1 MSLFKRKE
9 KNVVNPANGLA
20 ESRNKQYLNPAINR
34 QQTLNKQLHPYPPST
49 TLHVATGAP
58 NFEFNTRQ
66 IDKTQ
71 NVPDGKTSNTCSRQK
86 ATANGSN
93 EQIGKESTPSEEQKP
108 FLSSSAKRNE
118 KPMRILV
125 VGGGPAGLLFATS
138 VRSMLGEK
146 VDVTVHEHRMIQ
158 DETLPPPSLR
168 WMSNKEGVNR
178 REQVVTLQ
186 SAVFSSLP
194 QTVQDAIFVPDSFSC
209 VWPYSGESPVRLG
222 FPRNIQILTI
232 ENKLLELAQKLG
244 IKFEINKMSPPSVD
258 RLLKDRSFDFLVIA
272 DGPASKIREHF
283 LYKFGL
289 DDPSPF
295 ALPDNPR
302 DKLEDTVLALR
313 VKSHLSDPDTVVL
326 TIAQNR
332 FLLNA
337 KDGEG
342 YLYMRLTN
350 YEVTEV
356 RGRTN
361 TGRHFK
367 GCIQSQPCELK
378 IEDDENNGCDPWNGK
393 MSNFR
398 CKTHGTVFIP
408 PTDPNSLLWPRVL
421 EGLRLFKCD
430 VKSVTVFRLSM
441 TMRPHYV
448 AELTE
453 TGTNPP
459 VFGALIGDAANAI
472 HFWPGRGLNHGIYS
486 AVALART
493 INSAVSQ
500 FGRRRFVR
508 SAEFTLFEAAMSAL
522 QHRHKDRAWRAM
534 VQPASKTGKLCAIS
548 EIIADAIES
557 SDDSDRQGLIDIMEQ
572 RVKTLCTSLA
582 ERLPMRPNVRDIIK
596 QIRQCNNETLNV
608 LVESGTWETFLSG
621 GPEVDLNALVP
632 RPATKIEIT
641 RTSILRMSSLNEL
654 PVGAQ
659 PFIGENGRTKSS
671 LTGSN
676 ILSKESLCAS
686 FNLACDLAG
695 NNSLSWMEATRE
707 IQALFVRAN
716 VQHDL
721 TMEDFHDALEDAD
734 YDESNRI
741 DVDEFEAAVDFLMGK
756 VGSKSEQ
763 LGDVW
768 TNQFKDAAEGSGK
781 VAYRVAARIV
791 SKLAS
796 NMNAVRTD
804 LTPRDKLNSEFKERS
819 DQDGMVGLDVFLHV
833 AALVMFGN

>member
-1 MSLFKRKE
+1 M
-9 KNVVNPANGLA
+9 VNPENGPS
-20 ESRNKQYLNPAINR
+20 EPRNR
-34 QQTLNKQLHPYPPST
+34 QHPDPTINPQHTLNKQLHPFPPAT
-49 TLHVATGAP
+49 TLPLEIGATALTPGAP
-58 NFEFNTRQ
+58 NFEFNAEQ
-66 IDKTQ
+66 IDKT
-71 NVPDGKTSNTCSRQK
+71 PSFSDRKTSTTDSREK
-86 ATANGSN
+86 AAASSRNDQIVN
-93 EQIGKESTPSEEQKP
+93 EPTPSVPQKM
-108 FLSSSAKRNE
+108 LHTSSTKRNE
-118 KPMRILV
+118 NPMRILV
-125 VGGGPAGLLFATS
+125 VGGGPSGLLFATS

-146 VDVTVHEHRMIQ
+146 VQVTVHEHRVIQ
-158 DETLPPPSLR
+158 DENLPPPSLR
-168 WMSNKEGVNR
+168 WKSNKEGVNR

-194 QTVQDAIFVPDSFSC
+194 KTVQDAIFVPDSFSC
-209 VWPYSGESPVRLG
+209 VWPYSGESPARLG

-244 IKFEINKMSPPSVD
+244 IKFQINKMDSPSID
-258 RLLKDRSFDFLVIA
+258 RLLEDKSLDFLVIA

-283 LYKFGL
+283 ISKFGR

-295 ALPDNPR
+295 TLPDNPQE
-302 DKLEDTVLALR
+302 KLEDTVLALR

-361 TGRHFK
+361 KGRHFK

-378 IEDDENNGCDPWNGK
+378 IEDDENDCCDPRNDK
-393 MSNFR
+393 MMNFR

-421 EGLRLFKCD
+421 DGLRLFKCD

-453 TGTNPP
+453 TGTTPP

-493 INSAVSQ
+493 INTAVSQ
-500 FGRRRFVR
+500 FRRRRFVR

-557 SDDSDRQGLIDIMEQ
+557 SDDSDRQELLEIMEKRAQ
-572 RVKTLCTSLA
+572 TLCTSLA

-596 QIRQCNNETLNV
+596 HIRQCNDETLNV

-621 GPEVDLNALVP
+621 GPEVDMNALVP
-632 RPATKIEIT
+632 GPVTKIDLT
-641 RTSILRMSSLNEL
+641 RTAVLRVSVPKEV

-659 PFIGENGRTKSS
+659 PSIAETARTKSA
-671 LTGSN
+671 LAGSN
-676 ILSKESLCAS
+676 ILSTESVRAS
-686 FNLACDLAG
+686 FNLACDLSG
-695 NNSLSWMEATRE
+695 KNQLSWMEATRE
-707 IQALFVRAN
+707 IQALLVRAD
-716 VQHDL
+716 VQHDF
-721 TMEDFHDALEDAD
+721 TIEDVHDALEDAD
-734 YDESNRI
+734 DDESNRI
-741 DVDEFEAAVDFLMGK
+741 DVREFENAVDFLMKKIGT
-756 VGSKSEQ
+756 KSEQ
-763 LGDVW
+763 LGEVW

-791 SKLAS
+791 SKLS
-796 NMNAVRTD
+796 SKMNAARSD
-804 LTPRDKLNSEFKERS
+804 LTSRDKLNAEFKERS
-819 DQDGMVGLDVFLHV
+819 DQDGMIELDVFLHV
-833 AALVMFGN
+833 AALVMYGN